1 MDSETF
7 AHWLALREP
16 ADDAARSKA
25 LTRKVAGLVAAH
37 DPVRVV
43 DLATGTGSNIRYLIP
58 HLRDRQ
64 EWLAVDRDPVLLEK
78 LAARMSHWTM
88 PLDCQIRA
96 RQADLGALEAANV
109 IAGRHLV
116 TASALLDL
124 VSEAWLRSL
133 ASQCRAAGA
142 VMLFTISYNGRFSCT
157 PEEREDTLVLNLFNK
172 HQHAANGVGGPATGP
187 DAAEIAARCFVDA
200 GYDTEDAPSDWHLG
214 PAESAL
220 QRLLIDEWA
229 KPAAE
234 MAPESASVIE
244 RWRAQRLAHVDA
256 GTSQLV
262 VGHTDIAAWLP
273 SQLG

>member
-1 MDSETF
+1 MDSEAF
-7 AHWLALREP
+7 AQWLALREP

-25 LTRKVAGLVAAH
+25 LARKVAELVAAH

-64 EWLAVDRDPVLLEK
+64 DWLAVDRNPVLLEK

-96 RQADLGALEAANV
+96 RQLDLGSLEAANV

-116 TASALLDL
+116 TGSALLDL

-142 VMLFTISYNGRFSCT
+142 VLLFTISYNGRFSCI
-157 PEEREDTLVLNLFNK
+157 PEEPEDGLVLDLFNR
-172 HQHAANGVGGPATGP
+172 HQRAATGLGGPAAGP
-187 DAAEIAARCFVDA
+187 DSVEIAARCFADA
-200 GYDTEDAPSDWHLG
+200 GYDVDRAPSDWNLG

-220 QRLLIDEWA
+220 QRLLIEAWA
-229 KPAAE
+229 QPAAE
-234 MAPESASVIE
+234 MAPERASAIDS
-244 RWRAQRLAHVDA
+244 WRTRRLEHVDV
-256 GTSQLV
+256 GRSKLV

-273 SQLG
+273 GRP